1 MKITLQNRSQ
11 VAAMCGGSTWA
22 DGVIVPTSDGEQHAR
37 VGDTVMDLGDAGFA
51 VARKMP
57 VKRSGTRHLALT
69 DDQLSVLRVAVLA
82 HRKTMMWSL
91 TSSHATVA
99 EKSIARENVSV
110 CNTLLPLFDK

>member
-37 VGDTVMDLGDAGFA
+37 VGDTVIDLGDAGFA

-69 DDQLSVLRVAVLA
+69 DDQLSVLREAVLA

-91 TSSHATVA
+91 TSSHATQRIRGA
-99 EKSIARENVSV
+99 
-110 CNTLLPLFDK
+110 